1 LKYKE
6 TESAAQITIKSLE
19 EQLYELQKT
28 IGKFEAYIVQLCQE
42 NASKLTEKENEVAK
56 RIEEIK
62 KEFMEKKD
70 ADDQNSNKEIIS
82 LKEELNEYKNKFE
95 VLQVKFKQSELNYN
109 EAIENLN
116 QLKITLKE
124 SDQKSENLAAEL
136 LEEKSKLSVSL
147 SKQDTQ
153 VNC

>member
-1 LKYKE
+1 
-6 TESAAQITIKSLE
+6 LE
-19 EQLYELQKT
+19 EQLYESQKT
-28 IGKFEAYIVQLCQE
+28 IGKFEADIVQLCQE